1 MKLWVDY
8 TNHRGER
15 AWREITDV
23 SRPYVTLYPPHEATS
38 DKPVMTIRR
47 VMTLCIDVMMVDRDA
62 RRTLKMA
69 SIKGFCDEY
78 TRPSPVAPKPT
89 TLRLDLGAED
99 DEAVNTEAAVKTPP
113 VSPHNLLQLQ
123 LDAQGQKIEGLK
135 KRVSEL
141 TADYRQLQEIIMD
154 QATDKPDRAEDLPV
168 PVPPGPT
175 SEFRQL
181 REANQRRQLEWQNG
195 RDISLLWRSNEL
207 AGEVGE
213 MFGEVVKLVRPML
226 AFANTAKKLQR
237 EADGIKGSRAS
248 TDDLAREIADVVI
261 CADLL
266 ASYFGIDLWNWVVIK
281 FNETSQKQGLRTE
294 LCP

>member
-38 DKPVMTIRR
+38 AEMAMFIKRT
-47 VMTLCIDVMMVDRDA
+47 MTLCLDVKMVDRDA
-62 RRTLKMA
+62 RRTLKMS
-69 SIKGFCDEY
+69 SIKGFRDEY
-78 TRPSPVAPKPT
+78 TRPQLT
-89 TLRLDLGAED
+89 LGAED
-99 DEAVNTEAAVKTPP
+99 DQAVNTEAAVKTPP

-123 LDAQGQKIEGLK
+123 IKLNGQKIEGLK

-141 TADYRQLQEIIMD
+141 TADCRQLQEIIMD

-237 EADGIKGSRAS
+237 EADGIRGSRAS